1 MDTSTRLISTTTAL
15 SLAVHGVV
23 VAVVLSYSSDLVPI
37 AEGVGPGVDIHLV
50 SSDEVAENF
59 EAESIS
65 KSFMKDRLAEQVVE
79 KPAVEKLAVEKREK
93 KSQIVPV
100 AKNVQQTIVL
110 SDTNQENTI
119 DMQAVIEVAQS
130 DSSKVEVQFD
140 QATNASKQQHSIVE
154 LLHSRISDK
163 KAYPYLA
170 RRQRRE
176 GVVTVGFVLHPNGRI
191 ENAHLVNSSRTQSLD
206 RAALSAVQDIEP
218 FSAAQDYLEQSETF
232 QVDVAFNLL

>member
-15 SLAVHGVV
+15 SLAMHGVV
-23 VAVVLSYSSDLVPI
+23 VAVVLSYSGNLIPT
-37 AEGVGPGVDIHLV
+37 AEGVGPGVEIHLV
-50 SSDEVAENF
+50 SSDEAAENL
-59 EAESIS
+59 EAETFVKEQIA
-65 KSFMKDRLAEQVVE
+65 KKVVEKQVVE
-79 KPAVEKLAVEKREK
+79 KQAVEKRDEE
-93 KSQIVPV
+93 SQIVLL
-100 AKNVQQTIVL
+100 AKNNQQTSL
-110 SDTNQENTI
+110 PSDANQKNTT
-119 DMQAVIEVAQS
+119 DVQPVIELAQS
-130 DSSKVEVQFD
+130 DSSKVEMQFD
-140 QATNASKQQHSIVE
+140 QATNASEQQHSIVE

-176 GVVTVGFVLHPNGRI
+176 GVVTVAFVLHPNGRI

-218 FSAAQDYLEQSETF
+218 FSAAQDYLKQSETF

>member
-15 SLAVHGVV
+15 SLAMHGVV
-23 VAVVLSYSSDLVPI
+23 VAVVLSYSGNLIPTT
-37 AEGVGPGVDIHLV
+37 EGVGPGVEIHLV
-50 SSDEVAENF
+50 SSDEVAENL
-59 EAESIS
+59 EAETFV
-65 KSFMKDRLAEQVVE
+65 KEQIAKKVVE
-79 KPAVEKLAVEKREK
+79 KRVVEKQDEE
-93 KSQIVPV
+93 SQIVLL
-100 AKNVQQTIVL
+100 AKNNQQTSL
-110 SDTNQENTI
+110 PSDANQKNTT
-119 DMQAVIEVAQS
+119 DMQPVIELAQS
-130 DSSKVEVQFD
+130 DSSKVEMQFD

-176 GVVTVGFVLHPNGRI
+176 GVVTVAFVLHPNGRI

-218 FSAAQDYLEQSETF
+218 FSAAQDYLKQSETF